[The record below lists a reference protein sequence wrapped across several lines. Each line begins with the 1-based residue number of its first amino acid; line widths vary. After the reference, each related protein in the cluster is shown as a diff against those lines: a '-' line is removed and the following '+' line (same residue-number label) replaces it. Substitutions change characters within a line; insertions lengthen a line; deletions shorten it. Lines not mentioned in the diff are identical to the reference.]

1 VISSPSAQQIA
12 NACYDLPSL
21 DNQFCDIFQRYRGDG
36 LGPNQEQ
43 PGQILDADAEI
54 TPLNFAARTVKG
66 IDAEVSYRRPFGADN
81 AISTRFIYTHLFE
94 RSNFEDPSNPDFE
107 NRILSELGDPQ
118 DEFRWTVDLKL
129 ANVTF
134 GYEMRYIGEMV
145 LNNYE
150 DIFSLQ
156 GRAPENADYADVD
169 FYPETFY
176 HDFRVGFELDNFDFT
191 LGVDN
196 ILNTN
201 PPLGLTGIGGGS
213 AIYPV
218 RGRNFYAGVRAQF

>member
-1 VISSPSAQQIA
+1 M
-12 NACYDLPSL
+12 
-21 DNQFCDIFQRYRGDG
+21 
-36 LGPNQEQ
+36 
-43 PGQILDADAEI
+43 
-54 TPLNFAARTVKG
+54 KG